1 MVLYERTILKDIR
14 KWVGKKTI
22 IVVTGMRRTG
32 KTTLLRMLFDEVPGK
47 NKVFLDM
54 ENPLH
59 QRVFRE
65 VDFDNIPANLK
76 AYGVSVN
83 EAAYVFLDEIQAMPE
98 LVLAV
103 KYLFDHYDVKFFLTG
118 SSSYYLKNL
127 FPESL
132 AGRKTVFEI
141 YPLSFQEFLTF
152 KNRETEYH
160 VTFLEKDERKNPVA
174 YEKTIKLFQEYLDF
188 GGFPGVV
195 LAESNE
201 EKEAL
206 IEDIFKSYYQKDVQ
220 SLADFR
226 ETAKLQE
233 LILLLLQ
240 RTGSRLDV
248 TKISSELGIT
258 RQTVYNYLSFLSAT
272 YFISLVPP
280 YTKNIDREIS
290 GTKKIYVCDTGIL
303 NRFARVDAGNI
314 LENGVYNNIK
324 ARGDAHYYQKRTGA
338 EIDFILKDSETAL
351 EVKETGTQQDKK
363 RLGRLG
369 RVLGL
374 KESYLITKKYKAEKG
389 YIPVTEL

>member
-1 MVLYERTILKDIR
+1 MVFYERTLLRDVR
-14 KWVGKKTI
+14 KWAGKKTI

-32 KTTLLRMLFDEVPGK
+32 KTTLMRMLFEEVPGK
-47 NKVFLDM
+47 NKLFLDM

-65 VDFDNIPANLK
+65 ADFDNIPANLK
-76 AYGVSVN
+76 AFGMNVN
-83 EAAYVFLDEIQAMPE
+83 EPAYVFLDEIQAMPE
-98 LVLAV
+98 LVVAV
-103 KYLFDHYDVKFFLTG
+103 KYLFDHYDIRFFLTG
-118 SSSYYLKNL
+118 SSSFYLKNL

-141 YPLSFQEFLTF
+141 YPLSFREFLLF
-152 KNRETEYH
+152 KNRETQYH
-160 VTFLEKDERKNPVA
+160 ETFREKDGQKNPIA
-174 YEKTIKLFQEYLDF
+174 YEKTIKLFQEYLEF

-195 LAESNE
+195 LAEKPE
-201 EKEAL
+201 EKKAL

-258 RQTVYNYLSFLSAT
+258 RQTVYNYLSFLSST

-290 GTKKIYVCDTGIL
+290 GAKKIYVCDTGIL
-303 NRFARVDAGNI
+303 NRFAQVDAGNV
-314 LENGVYNNIK
+314 LENAVYNNVK
-324 ARGDAHYYQKRTGA
+324 ARGNVHYYQKRTGA
-338 EIDFILKDSETAL
+338 EIDFVLKDGEIAL
-351 EVKETGTQQDKK
+351 EVKETGTLQDKK
-363 RLGRLG
+363 KLESLSKM
-369 RVLGL
+369 LGL
-374 KESYLITKKYKAEKG
+374 KEGYIITKKYKGERG
-389 YIPVTEL
+389 YVPVTEL